1 MRFEYYTSRT
11 SCSTFEPQFILRE
24 TDIYLTNDI
33 WRIAVDFN
41 LSMYHDVISTVTT
54 DLFTLEHQ
62 KQEFTSISDL
72 KHTFA
77 TLETRLYDFY
87 HFLPRLDRSQSLLD
101 LGGTVLRTL
110 FEQ

>member
-1 MRFEYYTSRT
+1 MT
-11 SCSTFEPQFILRE
+11 
-24 TDIYLTNDI
+24 

-72 KHTFA
+72 KQTLLQ
-77 TLETRLYDFY
+77 TLETRLYGFY